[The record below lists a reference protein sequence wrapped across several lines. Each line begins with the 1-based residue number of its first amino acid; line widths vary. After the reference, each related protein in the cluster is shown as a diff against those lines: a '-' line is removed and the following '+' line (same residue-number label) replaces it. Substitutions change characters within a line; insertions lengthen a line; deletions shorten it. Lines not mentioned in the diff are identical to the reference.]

1 MIEELRISQLG
12 VIEEAE
18 VDFGAGMSALTGE
31 TGAGKTMTVTAL
43 QLLMGGKPDPSRV
56 RSGADKA
63 IVEGVLLFPKN
74 SPAVQIALGAGAE
87 VEETDDGKVSVILSR
102 HVPASGRTRS
112 FIGGRSVPAGVLAD
126 ICQYALTLHG
136 QADQLRLSSEAQQ
149 RAAVDNFGG
158 SEIAQASSS
167 YAQAWQ
173 SVLSA
178 HKKLTDFDHA
188 AKTAARERMALQMLV
203 NRVDEVKPYIG
214 EDSELQAEARR
225 LENVQTIRVAVG
237 AALAA
242 LSSDDSDDGRG
253 AIELL
258 GSASHELQRIN
269 DPSTDTL
276 AKQLDDVNGIVT
288 DVHSELFTFMQQ
300 LNADPQRLDTIHSR
314 RAEIRSLERELGMSI
329 EQMLSEAHSA
339 RIRLEAL
346 EDPATHREY
355 LRVNF
360 ERAMEEA
367 TSAAQVLSQLRAEAA
382 KRLAALVNEELANLY
397 MPNARFAISITPREK
412 LASHGADT
420 IQFLLAPHSGAEFM
434 ELGRT
439 ASGGEMSRIML
450 AIEVSLASEADSA
463 GHTFVFDEVDA
474 GIGGKSA
481 LAVGKRLAQLA
492 EHSQVLCVT
501 HLAQVA
507 AYAHDQI
514 VIAKGCDEGGVSTTV
529 RAVYG
534 DEREIELARMLS
546 GHSESHAARAHA
558 AELLCSANTAL

>member
-18 VDFGAGMSALTGE
+18 VNFGAGMSALTGE

-43 QLLMGGKPDPSRV
+43 QLLMGGKPDPRRV

-63 IVEGVLLFPKN
+63 VVEGVLLLPKN

-112 FIGGRSVPAGVLAD
+112 YVGGRSVPAGVLAD

-136 QADQLRLSSEAQQ
+136 QADQLRLSSEVQQ

-158 SEIAQASSS
+158 LKIAEATSA
-167 YAQAWQ
+167 YTAAWE

-178 HKKLTDFDHA
+178 HKDLTNFDHA
-188 AKTAARERMALQMLV
+188 AKAAARERMALQMLV
-203 NRVDEVKPYIG
+203 NRVDEVQPYIG
-214 EDSELQAEARR
+214 EDAELQAEARR
-225 LENVQTIRVAVG
+225 LENVETIRTAAS

-242 LSSDDSDDGRG
+242 LSSDDSSDGRG
-253 AIELL
+253 AIDLL
-258 GSASHELQRIN
+258 GNGSSELRRIN
-269 DPSTDTL
+269 DPSTDIL
-276 AKQLDDVNGIVT
+276 AKQLDDVNGILT
-288 DVHSELFTFMQQ
+288 DVYSELFAFMQQ

-329 EQMLSEAHSA
+329 EQMLSEAQTA
-339 RIRLEAL
+339 RIQLEAL
-346 EDPATHREY
+346 EDPATHREH
-355 LRVNF
+355 LRANF
-360 ERAMEEA
+360 EQAMEAA
-367 TSAAQVLSQLRAEAA
+367 TSAAEVLSRCRAEAA
-382 KRLAALVNEELANLY
+382 ERLAALVNEELINLY
-397 MPNARFAISITPREK
+397 MPNARFSISVTPREK

-420 IQFLLAPHSGAEFM
+420 IQFLLAPHAGAELM

-450 AIEVSLASEADSA
+450 AIEVSLASEEGTE

-481 LAVGKRLAQLA
+481 LAVGKRLARLA
-492 EHSQVLCVT
+492 QHSQVLCVT

-514 VIAKGCDEGGVSTTV
+514 VIAKSSDERGAHTTV
-529 RAVYG
+529 RAVNG

-546 GHSESHAARAHA
+546 GHDESHAARAHA
-558 AELLCSANTAL
+558 AELLCNVNTDA

>member
-74 SPAVQIALGAGAE
+74 SPAVQIALNAGAE

-136 QADQLRLSSEAQQ
+136 QADQLRLSSEVQQ

-167 YAQAWQ
+167 YAKAWQ

-225 LENVQTIRVAVG
+225 LENVQTIRAAVS

-242 LSSDDSDDGRG
+242 LSSDDNGDGRG

-269 DPSTDTL
+269 DPSTDIL

-300 LNADPQRLDTIHSR
+300 LNADPQRLDAIHSR

-339 RIRLEAL
+339 RVRLEAL
-346 EDPATHREY
+346 EDPATHREH
-355 LRVNF
+355 LRANF
-360 ERAMEEA
+360 EQAMEAA
-367 TSAAQVLSQLRAEAA
+367 TSAAKVLSQLRAEAA
-382 KRLAALVNEELANLY
+382 DRLAALVNAELANLY

-463 GHTFVFDEVDA
+463 GHTFVFDEIDA

-481 LAVGKRLAQLA
+481 LAVGKRLARLA

-514 VIAKGCDEGGVSTTV
+514 VIAKGCDEGGASTTV

-558 AELLCSANTAL
+558 AELLRSANTAL

>member
-514 VIAKGCDEGGVSTTV
+514 VIAKGSDEHSASTTV

>member
-514 VIAKGCDEGGVSTTV
+514 VIAKGSDEHSASTTV

-546 GHSESHAARAHA
+546 GHTESYAARAHA
-558 AELLCSANTAL
+558 AELLRSANAAS

>member
-203 NRVDEVKPYIG
+203 TRVDEVKPYIG

>member
-514 VIAKGCDEGGVSTTV
+514 VIAKGCDERGASTTV
-529 RAVYG
+529 RAVYS

-546 GHSESHAARAHA
+546 GHTESYAARAHA
-558 AELLCSANTAL
+558 AELLRSANAAS